1 MVVVMITIG
10 CVAILDIVE
19 NCGL

>member
-1 MVVVMITIG
+1 MVVIMIIG